1 MKNIKILLTD
11 LRHST
16 VGAHS
21 NYVPIG
27 IGYIASYL
35 KEKVKEANIYSSKHF
50 FKLINYH
57 VLFSDGFGVTLKP
70 GQKPTKNS

>member
-11 LRHST
+11 LRHNT

-35 KEKVKEANIYSSKHF
+35 KEKIIDI
-50 FKLINYH
+50 L
-57 VLFSDGFGVTLKP
+57 
-70 GQKPTKNS
+70 